1 MVTPLASGFLVVG
14 VVAGADVVRLH
25 VEDEERRAG
34 ALLKGRGLG
43 RLDRQHVEE
52 PAEDGVHGEQ

>member
-1 MVTPLASGFLVVG
+1 VQ
-14 VVAGADVVRLH
+14 LH

-34 ALLKGRGLG
+34 ALLEGRGLD
-43 RLDRQHVEE
+43 RLDRQHVEK